1 LKEFFGPRTELKSDK
16 MRDLIEDEIRR
27 KLAGF

>member
-1 LKEFFGPRTELKSDK
+1 MTFFGPRTELKSFK

-27 KLAGF
+27 KGAGF